1 MKSLLGK
8 RWHRIPI
15 ALVSALLIL
24 ALTASGV
31 FASIQYF
38 ETQTVTQ
45 TILEPLPEP
54 DYGTITAPDLDLQDL
69 YAGGQSFGSVFPNH
83 VTVQLGPDGVDHH
96 LWLELDASSALY
108 AEYEIKLVCKVS
120 ADEDT
125 VPIGTEIIV
134 DMTNWR
140 TSIPLGAQG
149 AYIFDE
155 YIHLKTGVEWGGAS
169 TSFKVAISNVPA
181 P

>member
-69 YAGGQSFGSVFPNH
+69 YAGGQSFGGVWPRH
-83 VTVQLGPDGVDHH
+83 VEVDLGPDGVDHH
-96 LWLELDASSALY
+96 LWLELDEDILY

-120 ADEDT
+120 ADET
-125 VPIGTEIIV
+125 AVPIGTEVIV

-149 AYIFDE
+149 TYIFDE
-155 YIHLKTGVEWGGAS
+155 FIHLKTGVEWGGAS
-169 TSFKVAISNVPA
+169 TAFKIAISNVPA
-181 P
+181 S